1 MKTIEEVN
9 KYLIENR
16 TDENGDVDL
25 QGLVFPENVDFSR
38 IKVGGDLCQNF
49 QNVGNNLFQGHQT
62 VGGDLYQNFQNV
74 GGCLFQNC
82 QTVGGN
88 LFQDCQ
94 TAKGGMILQSHDGLE
109 EGELGFWHRKKTL
122 AEKVADSDLDE
133 DLKKEILAN
142 LKGGEND
149 PKKAR

>member
-16 TDENGDVDL
+16 TNENGDVDL

-49 QNVGNNLFQGHQT
+49 QNVGNNLCQGHQT

-82 QTVGGN
+82 QT
-88 LFQDCQ
+88 
-94 TAKGGMILQSHDGLE
+94 AKRMILQRRDGLE
-109 EGELGFWHRKKTL
+109 QSKDGCWHKVKTL
-122 AEKVADSDLDE
+122 AEKVAESDLDE
-133 DLKKEILAN
+133 ELKKEILAN
-142 LKGGEND
+142 LKGGG
-149 PKKAR
+149 K

>member
-25 QGLVFPENVDFSR
+25 RGLVFPENVYFDGMKVKGNLAQNFQTVGNDLSQGR
-38 IKVGGDLCQNF
+38 QNVGGDLCQ
-49 QNVGNNLFQGHQT
+49 
-62 VGGDLYQNFQNV
+62 DY
-74 GGCLFQNC
+74 
-82 QTVGGN
+82 
-88 LFQDCQ
+88 Q
-94 TAKGGMILQSHDGLE
+94 TAKRMIFQSHDGLE
-109 EGELGFWHRKKTL
+109 EGKDGYWRKDKTL

-142 LKGGEND
+142 LKGGG
-149 PKKAR
+149 K

>member
-16 TDENGDVDL
+16 TDENCDVDL
-25 QGLVFPENVDFSR
+25 RGLVFPENVYFDGMKVKGDLYQR
-38 IKVGGDLCQNF
+38 YQTVGGYLCQNS

-62 VGGDLYQNFQNV
+62 VGD
-74 GGCLFQNC
+74 
-82 QTVGGN
+82 N

-109 EGELGFWHRKKTL
+109 EGKLGFWHRKKTL
-122 AEKVADSDLDE
+122 AEKVAESDLDE
-133 DLKKEILAN
+133 ELKKEILAK